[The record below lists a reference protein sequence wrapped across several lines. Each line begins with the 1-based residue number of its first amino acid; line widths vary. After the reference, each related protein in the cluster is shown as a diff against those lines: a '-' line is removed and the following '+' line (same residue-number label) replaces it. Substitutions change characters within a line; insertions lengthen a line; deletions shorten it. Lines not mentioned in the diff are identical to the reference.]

1 MICRIPPKFG
11 SASSGVW
18 DLLLKGIEGLEIARR
33 EGVHPSV
40 ISRIKTRV
48 ERRITAETEG
58 KAASLKARQ
67 LGEIR
72 RARREAWR
80 GWEESCKP
88 AAKTTRRSRGTG
100 FGSGSG
106 SGTVE
111 QNEVKGQSGNLAFL
125 DKVYDGIRLEARLT
139 GTEAAQKQTV
149 EVMSLEALVAGSIFD
164 VVEQLPLGLA
174 TGVEAVGECSI
185 TNGAGIRRSARSVR
199 PRTNGAR
206 AKRAWTPWKTAKD
219 AVSHRA
225 HTRPCP
231 LKKTREDRLKQR
243 SQPVHQIGSRSM
255 EPSRVAGEPSFW
267 TSRARNSSDRRP
279 CTAFRISAQR

>member
-1 MICRIPPKFG
+1 MYGIW
-11 SASSGVW
+11 SS
-18 DLLLKGIEGLEIARR
+18 KRTMMA
-33 EGVHPSV
+33 
-40 ISRIKTRV
+40 
-48 ERRITAETEG
+48 ITALT
-58 KAASLKARQ
+58 AAALFGFVIAGDAIVHNRALLYALLIVPIWGISSVVAVLSVYSA
-67 LGEIR
+67 EIY
-72 RARREAWR
+72 
-80 GWEESCKP
+80 P
-88 AAKTTRRSRGTG
+88 TRIRSRGTG